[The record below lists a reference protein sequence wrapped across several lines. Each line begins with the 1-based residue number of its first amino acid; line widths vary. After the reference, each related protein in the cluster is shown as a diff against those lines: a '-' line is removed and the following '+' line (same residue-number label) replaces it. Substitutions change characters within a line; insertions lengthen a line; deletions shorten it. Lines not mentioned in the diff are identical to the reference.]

1 MAPPQHA
8 IGKGDGAEPVHAPKV
23 PAFGE
28 RVYAKHAALI
38 VSSNRR
44 YELRNR
50 LAAAV
55 VPLTKTSEIAYALLR
70 RKYRYTSP
78 IGAMKIANAQQ
89 ISIVVNLANSI
100 TNAFT
105 KKMLLPRMKLI
116 TPSYTN
122 RAYG

>member
-1 MAPPQHA
+1 MASPLHA
-8 IGKGDGAEPVHAPKV
+8 IGEGDGTEPVHAPKV

-28 RVYAKHAALI
+28 RAYAKHAALI
-38 VSSNRR
+38 FSSNRR
-44 YELRNR
+44 HVLRNR
-50 LAAAV
+50 LAAAA
-55 VPLTKTSEIAYALLR
+55 VPFTKTSTAAYALLW

-116 TPSYTN
+116 TPS
-122 RAYG
+122 